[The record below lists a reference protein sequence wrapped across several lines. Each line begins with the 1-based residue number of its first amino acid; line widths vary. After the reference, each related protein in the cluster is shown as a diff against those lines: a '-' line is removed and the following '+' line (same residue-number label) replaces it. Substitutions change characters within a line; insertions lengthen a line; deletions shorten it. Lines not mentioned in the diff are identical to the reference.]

1 MIATATAARAFRRA
15 ALLVGLAAVW
25 SGEARAQ
32 FLSTSGSPA
41 TMKVS
46 AAIPGAG
53 LTPVSDASTKYTV
66 IELGGGHHEI
76 TAQINSPM
84 PAGVTLTVELAAP
97 SGATSTGPV
106 VLGVAAHAAVT
117 NISTTISSNAIT
129 YNLSATPAA
138 GVVAAQTRTV
148 TFTIVATP

>member
-1 MIATATAARAFRRA
+1 MTVTATAARAIRRA
-15 ALLVGLAAVW
+15 ALLVGLAVW

-32 FLSTSGSPA
+32 FLSVSGSPS

-53 LTPVSDASTKYTV
+53 LTPVTDASTKYTI
-66 IELGGGHHEI
+66 IELGSGHHEI

-84 PAGVTLTVELAAP
+84 PAGVTLTVDLAAP

-106 VLGVAAHAAVT
+106 VLSVAAHPAVT
-117 NISTTISSNAIT
+117 NISTSISSNAIT
-129 YNLSATPAA
+129 YELSATPAA

>member
-1 MIATATAARAFRRA
+1 MLATATAARAIRRA
-15 ALLVGLAAVW
+15 ALLVGLAVW

-32 FLSTSGSPA
+32 FLSVSGSPS

-46 AAIPGAG
+46 AAIAGAG
-53 LTPVSDASTKYTV
+53 LTPVSDASTKYTI

-84 PAGVTLTVELAAP
+84 PAGVTLTVDLAAP
-97 SGATSTGPV
+97 SGATSAGPV

-129 YNLSATPAA
+129 YKLSATPAA
-138 GVVAAQTRTV
+138 GVVAAQSRTV